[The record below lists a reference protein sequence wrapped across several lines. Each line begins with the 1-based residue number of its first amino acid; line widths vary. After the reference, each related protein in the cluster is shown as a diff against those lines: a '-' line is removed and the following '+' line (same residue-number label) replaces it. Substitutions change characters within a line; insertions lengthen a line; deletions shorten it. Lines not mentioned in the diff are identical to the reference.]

1 MVFDLG
7 RCGFGIG
14 IVPGSIFVDLPI
26 DDNIV
31 VARFTFP
38 WASGMRG
45 ALLKIF
51 SLNRLRREIVV
62 AFDDYR
68 IVALCQNGVVPGRLH
83 ECMSRLNRVAT
94 KHRRLRRGEL

>member
-14 IVPGSIFVDLPI
+14 IVPGGILVDLPI
-26 DDNIV
+26 DDNVV
-31 VARFTFP
+31 VARFAFP
-38 WASGMRG
+38 WASGKRC

-51 SLNRLRREIVV
+51 SLDRLRREIVV

-68 IVALCQNGVVPGRLH
+68 IGALRQNSVVPGRRH
-83 ECMSRLNRVAT
+83 EM
-94 KHRRLRRGEL
+94 